1 MVQKTKFVKGNI
13 SGAPLNVPRL
23 PPPQNLPS
31 VSSDKSTVDFSN
43 EIYFVSDTLNFKG
56 RGSQDTPIF
65 FVLQRLGGGGGA
77 LKNTLYK
84 NMSYNVKNIRGYMYK
99 RLNIARIANAVP

>member
-1 MVQKTKFVKGNI
+1 MRFTLYLTLGTFRG
-13 SGAPLNVPRL
+13 GAVRILQFFL
-23 PPPQNLPS
+23 
-31 VSSDKSTVDFSN
+31 
-43 EIYFVSDTLNFKG
+43 YFKDW
-56 RGSQDTPIF
+56 
-65 FVLQRLGGGGGA
+65 GGGGGA

>member
-1 MVQKTKFVKGNI
+1 MYCVFHHISDHLQRLILFWQFYKKVGLRSDPRPPWLVQKTKFVKGNI

-43 EIYFVSDTLNFKG
+43 EIYFVSDTWNF
-56 RGSQDTPIF
+56 
-65 FVLQRLGGGGGA
+65 
-77 LKNTLYK
+77 
-84 NMSYNVKNIRGYMYK
+84 
-99 RLNIARIANAVP
+99 

>member
-1 MVQKTKFVKGNI
+1 MISHQFMRLLDPNIPQSQPYTPKKLTFSHEKIKCKINIKFFFVVGVPTSREGGSSWLVQKTKFVKGNI

-43 EIYFVSDTLNFKG
+43 EIYFVSDTWNF
-56 RGSQDTPIF
+56 
-65 FVLQRLGGGGGA
+65 
-77 LKNTLYK
+77 
-84 NMSYNVKNIRGYMYK
+84 
-99 RLNIARIANAVP
+99 